1 MRGGGASLGAK
12 TTFQG
17 RIRVTETRQWLLNG
31 HPRGRPIN
39 DDDLKLVTTTLPE
52 PGPGQMLL
60 KTHYLGF
67 DPAQKGWMENIADYV
82 APMAIG
88 DVMRG
93 SGITEVVASNGGK
106 FPVGT
111 MLSGSIVWSEYL
123 IHDGE
128 GLIPCMPELPPTAML
143 SILGTTGVTAYCGL
157 FKVGEPVAGD
167 VVVVSGAAGA
177 TGSIVGQLAKIAGC
191 TVIGIAGGPE
201 KCKRLVERYGF
212 DVAIDYRGKS
222 VDQLSAEIAAA
233 APQGVNVIFENVGGD
248 ILDAGL
254 NNLAMYARIGVCG
267 LISEYNNAGEK
278 TGARNIWQL
287 IVKRASMTGL
297 LVADYVPRF
306 GEGIAAMAGWI
317 TEGKLV
323 FDEHIDD
330 GIDNALPAFLRL
342 FSGSN
347 DGKMILKLS

>member
-1 MRGGGASLGAK
+1 M
-12 TTFQG
+12 
-17 RIRVTETRQWLLNG
+17 TETRQWLLNG
-31 HPRGRPIN
+31 HPRGRPIS

-60 KTHYLGF
+60 KTLYLGF

-106 FPVGT
+106 YPVGT
-111 MLSGSIVWSEYL
+111 VLAGSMSWSEYL

-128 GLIPCMPELPPTAML
+128 GLIPAMPELPPTAML

-201 KCKRLVERYGF
+201 KCAWLVEEAGY
-212 DVAIDYRGKS
+212 DHAIDYKAGPIRA
-222 VDQLSAEIAAA
+222 QLKEL
-233 APQGVNVIFENVGGD
+233 APNGINVIFDNVGGK
-248 ILDAGL
+248 ILNDMLACIATNARVVICGGISRYETGNLPAGPE
-254 NNLAMYARIGVCG
+254 NYFNLVFRRARMQGF
-267 LISEYNNAGEK
+267 
-278 TGARNIWQL
+278 
-287 IVKRASMTGL
+287 IVLDWANEFPEIRRR
-297 LVADYVPRF
+297 LVKWVKD
-306 GEGIAAMAGWI
+306 
-317 TEGKLV
+317 GKLAYREDV
-323 FDEHIDD
+323 QHGFE
-330 GIDNALPAFLRL
+330 NAPATLQRL

-347 DGKMILKLS
+347 KGKQLLQL